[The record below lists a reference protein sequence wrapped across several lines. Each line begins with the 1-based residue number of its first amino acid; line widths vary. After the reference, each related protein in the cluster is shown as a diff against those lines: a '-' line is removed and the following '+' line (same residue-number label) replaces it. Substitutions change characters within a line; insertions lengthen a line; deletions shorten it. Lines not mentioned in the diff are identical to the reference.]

1 MAFPPAAAGGRR
13 KQNKA
18 RLEARRLKV
27 LQLTVAG
34 GSSRTVAQQLER
46 EGYGKV
52 SHTTVQKD
60 LRAVLKQ
67 LAGDM
72 KGEAENQRVLMNER
86 YNRLFLS
93 WWGPA
98 LGHPESEDRLA
109 LPPDGQ
115 AAGKILSILKAMREL
130 NGLDVAVAQ
139 KLEHTGANG
148 GPIIE
153 RVEINWHDAR
163 VEASALD
170 DVTQHDVIHPD

>member
-46 EGYGKV
+46 EGYGSV

-60 LRAVLKQ
+60 LKAILGR
-67 LAGDM
+67 LADAARGD
-72 KGEAENQRVLMNER
+72 AENQRALFNER

-130 NGLDVAVAQ
+130 NGLDATVAHR
-139 KLEHTGANG
+139 LEHTGADG
-148 GPIIE
+148 APLVFTLRLGE
-153 RVEINWHDAR
+153 DGDEDR
-163 VEASALD
+163 
-170 DVTQHDVIHPD
+170 